1 MGGWWREWRVVVVV
15 DLVCIVSL
23 RGAAVA
29 PLPLAAAIASTAV
42 GWRAVRAVVVVGWRW
57 RWRERLRWVVVAVA
71 VAEWSLV
78 AVGAVG
84 RRAVAAVAE
93 AVAVRA

>member
-57 RWRERLRWVVVAVA
+57 RWRERLRWVVVAEA